1 MRKNLTEIVFIL
13 DRSGSMNGL
22 ERDTIGGFNS
32 MIEQQKKA
40 EGEALISTVLFDNV
54 SEVLHDRVNVRDIR
68 PMTDRD
74 YTVRGC
80 TALLDAI
87 GGAIHHIGNVHKYA
101 RPEDVPEHTMFVIT
115 TDGMENASRRY
126 NSEKVK
132 QMIERQKAK
141 YGWEF
146 LFLGANIDAV
156 ETASQFGIGADRAVN
171 YQCDSEGTA
180 LNYEVI
186 TLPAASGC
194 ASVPDALTAVPA
206 KKNAGVNHHPGFKKH
221 LLVLAASTLFVVLV
235 YTLFPVCTQ
244 RGTAPDKADCFA
256 DHLIGKFPQ
265 QAENRFRV
273 TKALLAEEFDS
284 LTKRLIDAKI
294 KEKIAG
300 GLLNELGRSN

>member
-13 DRSGSMNGL
+13 DRSGSMSGL

-32 MIEQQKKA
+32 MIEQQKKT

-87 GGAIHHIGNVHKYA
+87 GGAIHHIGNIHKYA

-126 NSEKVK
+126 DSEKVK

-146 LFLGANIDAV
+146 LFLGANIDAGR
-156 ETASQFGIGADRAVN
+156 EA
-171 YQCDSEGTA
+171 
-180 LNYEVI
+180 
-186 TLPAASGC
+186 
-194 ASVPDALTAVPA
+194 
-206 KKNAGVNHHPGFKKH
+206 
-221 LLVLAASTLFVVLV
+221 
-235 YTLFPVCTQ
+235 
-244 RGTAPDKADCFA
+244 
-256 DHLIGKFPQ
+256 
-265 QAENRFRV
+265 
-273 TKALLAEEFDS
+273 
-284 LTKRLIDAKI
+284 
-294 KEKIAG
+294 EKIGIARNRSVTYENDSKG
-300 GLLNELGRSN
+300 VELNFKAVGKAISKAVESDAMMDFMDDHWADEIEAYKEGKK